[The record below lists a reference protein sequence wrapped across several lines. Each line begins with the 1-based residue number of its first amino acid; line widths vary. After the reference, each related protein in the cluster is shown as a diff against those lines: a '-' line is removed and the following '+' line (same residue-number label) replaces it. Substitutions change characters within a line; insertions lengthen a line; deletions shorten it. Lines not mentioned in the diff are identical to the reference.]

1 MVGGSETKMT
11 EIVDDRG
18 DISVTYKS
26 WKAYAKALQR
36 EVRCLQQF
44 LTSDRVEACFKASVK
59 EKVRV

>member
-1 MVGGSETKMT
+1 MV

-36 EVRCLQQF
+36 EV
-44 LTSDRVEACFKASVK
+44 TTCFKAATK
-59 EKVRV
+59 GVRKHG